1 MTEARPNKFQQAMSE
16 IKRVG
21 LEIDALLPALV
32 KSRRDYM
39 RTRSAADEA
48 ENLRLEKIAN
58 ELSDDHA
65 RLYDELKRLSG
76 LPAEVLEAIDRP
88 HLPDDGVDRRPRE
101 SLVRANVKTTGNVD
115 DYIANAIDTVGRIVP
130 KSWLDEQPEPLHG
143 LAGLASGQEC
153 LSLVRGLRP
162 ESELS
167 DLHRL
172 RQMVR
177 VGKDYLENNPAYDQ
191 FAGAMLVPQL
201 AQFGIQYG
209 NLMQVGGSPNA
220 RVGRLW
226 ERGGSSVDATIF
238 ELLVAARCVEKG
250 RRVEFIEESDE
261 KTPDIRCHD
270 PYPLQI
276 ECKRKRSLSDY
287 EIAEER
293 LMRELF
299 FALEVEA
306 KAKGL
311 TGRFEL
317 RLSVEANLM
326 PAPEIVARL
335 VSQRLA
341 AHPERHTDYLWGR
354 VAFVALPK
362 RMDMPPT
369 RIYSPHMLR
378 AVFDWNTDL
387 PDWDGLVCRVNGGG
401 VFEIDSIS
409 HPIGLVW
416 RNTTRKAVQKRAWS
430 PTDLFGDATN
440 QITPGEF
447 GIVYLAYNEGAR
459 ATVADERLER
469 FFNKMTTWE
478 HAASIRIP
486 ISFLVRLYPRPLD
499 HGFPDLIESTIRL
512 CSGAYGDPRL
522 FEDFP
527 HSIYT
532 K

>member
-1 MTEARPNKFQQAMSE
+1 MTDAGPNEFEQIAAE
-16 IKRVG
+16 IKRIS
-21 LEIDALLPALV
+21 LEIDTLLPALV

-39 RTRSAADEA
+39 RTRSAADKA
-48 ENLRLEKIAN
+48 ENLRLETMAN
-58 ELSDDHA
+58 ELSKNHT

-76 LPAEVLEAIDRP
+76 LPDDVLEAIDRP
-88 HLPDDGVDRRPRE
+88 DLPDDGVDRRPRE
-101 SLVRANVKTTGNVD
+101 SLVRENIQTTGDVD
-115 DYIANAIDTVGRIVP
+115 DYLSDAIDTVNRVIP
-130 KSWLDEQPEPLHG
+130 KGWLDEQSELSCRIG
-143 LAGLASGQEC
+143 RLASGQEC

-167 DLHRL
+167 GLHRL

-177 VGKDYLENNPAYDQ
+177 VGTDYLENNPAYDQ
-191 FAGAMLVPQL
+191 FAGATLVPQL
-201 AQFGIQYG
+201 AQFGAQYD
-209 NLMQVGGSPNA
+209 NLLQVGGSPGT
-220 RVGRLW
+220 RVSRLW
-226 ERGGSSVDATIF
+226 EQGGLSVDATIF

-250 RRVEFIEESDE
+250 RRVEFINEGAE
-261 KTPDIRCHD
+261 KSPDIRCHD

-299 FALEVEA
+299 LALEVEA
-306 KAKGL
+306 KGKGL

-317 RLSVEANLM
+317 LLSVEANLM
-326 PAPEIVARL
+326 PASEIVARL
-335 VSQRLA
+335 ISQRLA
-341 AHPERHTDYLWGR
+341 AHPERHTEYAWGR
-354 VAFVALPK
+354 VAFVSLPK
-362 RMDMPPT
+362 RIDMPPT

-387 PDWDGLVCRVNGGG
+387 PEWDGLVCRVNGGG
-401 VFEIDSIS
+401 GFELDRVSY
-409 HPIGLVW
+409 PIGLVW
-416 RNTTRKAVQKRAWS
+416 RNTTPKAVQKRAWS

-447 GIVYLAYNEGAR
+447 GIIYLAYNEGSR

-469 FFNKMTTWE
+469 FFNKMNTWE

-499 HGFPDLIESTIRL
+499 HGAPDLIESTIRL
-512 CSGAYGDPRL
+512 YSGAYGDPRL

-527 HSIYT
+527 NSIYT